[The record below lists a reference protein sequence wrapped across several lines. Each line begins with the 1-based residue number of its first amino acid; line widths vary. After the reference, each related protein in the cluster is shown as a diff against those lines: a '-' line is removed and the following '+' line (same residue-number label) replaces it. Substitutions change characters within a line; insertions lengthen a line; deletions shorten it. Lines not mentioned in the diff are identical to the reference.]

1 MKKLFFAAIAVVC
14 AAAFTSCGNGTKS
27 AKLETDEDTLS
38 YALGIEGGE
47 GLKMNL
53 QQQMGIDS
61 TQYDEFIKGFN
72 EGFKYADNDKKRAY
86 CIGIAMG
93 LQMSEQAE
101 AMSNQIFA
109 GDSTKTLSKRDIVA
123 GVVAGLTGK
132 KQMMTVEQAQKTA
145 QQKMQALRE
154 SQMSKAFGPQIKK
167 NEAWLAA
174 NAKKEGVKVLPSG
187 LQYKVITEGT
197 GATPTATSVVKVNYE
212 GKLIDGTVFD
222 SSYKR
227 GEPAEFRVNGVIPGW
242 AEALTMMKAGSKWE
256 IYIPAKL
263 GYNDQ
268 QMPNIPPFSTLIF
281 TVELL
286 EVK

>member
-1 MKKLFFAAIAVVC
+1 MKKLFFAAIAVAC
-14 AAAFTSCGNGTKS
+14 AATFTSCGNGTKS

-154 SQMSKAFGPQIKK
+154 SQMSKAFGPQMKK